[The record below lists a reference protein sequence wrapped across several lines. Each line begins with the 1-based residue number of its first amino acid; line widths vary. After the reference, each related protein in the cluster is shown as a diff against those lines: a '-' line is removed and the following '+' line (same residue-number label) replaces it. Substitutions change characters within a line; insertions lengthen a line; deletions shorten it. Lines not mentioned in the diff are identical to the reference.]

1 MYFMRLLHTC
11 LLFIFFTSFG
21 FSQSVFHIGNIK
33 NKVVIPFQLINNLIF
48 ISINVNG
55 EQLTFLLDTGVE
67 ETILFS
73 LEDKEEVSFFD
84 VKKIKL
90 KGLGGA
96 NAIEALK
103 SSKNKLEIKG
113 LLDDNHDI
121 FIILDQEFNF
131 SSQVGI
137 PVNGIIG
144 YHFFKN
150 HLVEIDYTRKRIIVY
165 ENDKKIKRRINK
177 KFISEDISIENNK
190 PYYNSDITSEQL
202 IFPSKLLLDTGNS
215 DAIWIF
221 SDKKTTIPLPKVT
234 VNDYLGRG
242 FSGDI
247 FGLRGRVSNVK
258 FGNIK
263 FENPIATFPD
273 STSIK
278 DVILVK
284 DRVGS
289 IGGEILKRFT
299 VIFDY
304 PNRKIYTK
312 KNLNY
317 KDPFS
322 FNMSDIEIQHDGLEW
337 VKDSYIENPTLSEN
351 IFDSNGNKVDNNLKF
366 KFELKPVFKIG
377 NVRVGSTAA
386 AAGLLKGDKIVMI
399 NNKKAYGYTIEKIN
413 EILKSEEGKY
423 IEMEVERKGKTI
435 KVTFQLKTL
444 L

>member
-1 MYFMRLLHTC
+1 MYSMRLLHTC

-21 FSQSVFHIGNIK
+21 FSQSVFHIGNNK

-48 ISINVNG
+48 IPINVNG
-55 EQLTFLLDTGVE
+55 EELTFLLDTGVE

-73 LEDKEEVSFFD
+73 LEDKNEVSFFN

-103 SSKNKLEIKG
+103 SSKNKLKIKG
-113 LLDDNHDI
+113 LVDDNHEI
-121 FIILDQEFNF
+121 YIILDQQFNF

-150 HLVEIDYTRKRIIVY
+150 HLVEINYSKRKIIVY
-165 ENDKKIKRRINK
+165 ENDKKIKKRIDK

-190 PYYNSDITSEQL
+190 PYFNSDITSEQL
-202 IFPSKLLLDTGNS
+202 TFPSKLLLDTGNS
-215 DAIWIF
+215 DAVWVF
-221 SDKKTTIPLPKVT
+221 SNKKNTIPLPKIT

-247 FGLRGRVSNVK
+247 FGLRGRVSSIK

-263 FENPIATFPD
+263 FENLIATFPD

-289 IGGEILKRFT
+289 IGGEIFKRFT

-312 KNLNY
+312 KSINY
-317 KDPFS
+317 TEPFS
-322 FNMSDIEIQHDGLEW
+322 FNMSGIEIQHEGLEW
-337 VKDSYIENPTLSEN
+337 VKDSYTENPTLSEN
-351 IFDSNGNKVDNNLKF
+351 IFDGNGNKVDNNLKF
-366 KFELKPVFKIG
+366 KFELKPIFKIA

-386 AAGLLKGDKIVMI
+386 DAGLLKGDKIVKI
-399 NNKKAYGYTIEKIN
+399 NNREAYGYTMEKIN
-413 EILKSEEGKY
+413 EILISEEGKE
-423 IEMEVERKGKTI
+423 IEMEVERNGKTI
-435 KVTFQLKTL
+435 KVKFQLKTIL
-444 L
+444 

>member
-1 MYFMRLLHTC
+1 MYLMRLFQAYM
-11 LLFIFFTSFG
+11 LFIFFTSFG
-21 FSQSVFHIGNIK
+21 FSQPVFHIDNNK
-33 NKVVIPFQLINNLIF
+33 SKVVIPFQLINNLIF
-48 ISINVNG
+48 IPINVNG

-73 LEDKEEVSFFD
+73 LEDKEEISFFD

-96 NAIEALK
+96 DAIEALK

-113 LLDDNHDI
+113 LVDDNHDI
-121 FIILDQEFNF
+121 YIILDQEFNF

-150 HLVEIDYTRKRIIVY
+150 HLVEINYSKKKIIVY
-165 ENDKKIKRRINK
+165 ENDKKVKKRIDK
-177 KFISEDISIENNK
+177 KFISENISLENNK
-190 PYYNSDITSEQL
+190 PYYNSDITSEL
-202 IFPSKLLLDTGNS
+202 SIFPSKLLLDSGNS

-221 SDKKTTIPLPKVT
+221 SNKNSTIPLPKIT
-234 VNDYLGRG
+234 IDDYLGRG
-242 FSGDI
+242 FSGNI
-247 FGLRGRVSNVK
+247 YGLRGRVSSMK
-258 FGNIK
+258 FGDIK

-273 STSIK
+273 SASIK
-278 DVILVK
+278 DVVLVK

-299 VIFDY
+299 IIFDY

-317 KDPFS
+317 KEPFS
-322 FNMSDIEIQHDGLEW
+322 FNMSGIEIQHEGLEW
-337 VKDSYIENPTLSEN
+337 IKDSYVENPTLSEN

-366 KFELKPVFKIG
+366 KFELKPVFKIS
-377 NVRVGSTAA
+377 NVRVGSTAE
-386 AAGLLKGDKIVMI
+386 AAGLLKGDKIIII
-399 NNKKAYGYTIEKIN
+399 NNRKAYGYTMEKIN
-413 EILKSEEGKY
+413 EILKSEEGKE
-423 IEMEVERKGKTI
+423 IEMEVERNGKLI
-435 KVTFQLKTL
+435 KVKFQLKTIL
-444 L
+444 

>member
-1 MYFMRLLHTC
+1 MRFFRTYLF
-11 LLFIFFTSFG
+11 FIFFTSFG
-21 FSQSVFHIGNIK
+21 FSQSVFHIGNNK
-33 NKVVIPFQLINNLIF
+33 SKVVIPFELINNLIF
-48 ISINVNG
+48 IPINVNG
-55 EQLTFLLDTGVE
+55 ENLTFLLDTGVE

-73 LEDKEEVSFFD
+73 LEDKNEVSFFN

-90 KGLGGA
+90 KGLGGT

-113 LLDDNHDI
+113 LVDDNHEI
-121 FIILDQEFNF
+121 YIILDQEFNF

-150 HLVEIDYTRKRIIVY
+150 HLVEINYSKKKIIVY
-165 ENDKKIKRRINK
+165 ENDKKIKKCIGK
-177 KFISEDISIENNK
+177 KYISDTISLENNK
-190 PYYNSDITSEQL
+190 PYYISDITSEQL
-202 IFPSKLLLDTGNS
+202 IFPSKVLLDTGNS

-221 SDKKTTIPLPKVT
+221 SDKKTAVPLPKVT

-247 FGLRGRVSNVK
+247 FGLRGRVSHIK

-273 STSIK
+273 SISIK
-278 DVILVK
+278 DVVLVK

-304 PNRKIYTK
+304 PNKKIYTK
-312 KNLNY
+312 KNSNY
-317 KDPFS
+317 NDPFS
-322 FNMSDIEIQHDGLEW
+322 FNMSGIEIQHEGLEW

-351 IFDSNGNKVDNNLKF
+351 IFDGNGEKVDNNLKF
-366 KFELKPVFKIG
+366 KFELKPIFKIA
-377 NVRVGSTAA
+377 NVRVGSTAE
-386 AAGLLKGDKIVMI
+386 AAGLLKGDKIIVI
-399 NNKKAYGYTIEKIN
+399 NGRKAYGFTMQKIN
-413 EILKSEEGKY
+413 EILKSEEGKE
-423 IEMEVERKGKTI
+423 IEMEVEREGKTI
-435 KVTFQLKTL
+435 KVKFQLKTIL
-444 L
+444 